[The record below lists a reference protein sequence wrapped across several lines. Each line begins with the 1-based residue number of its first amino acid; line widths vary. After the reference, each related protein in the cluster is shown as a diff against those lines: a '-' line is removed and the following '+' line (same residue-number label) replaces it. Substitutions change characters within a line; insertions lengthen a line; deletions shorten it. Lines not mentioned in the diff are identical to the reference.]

1 MEKKWCM
8 FFCSVIVHANCAEE
22 PCLLIAVLSIERLLG
37 ASTQR
42 KEKKKPNPQ
51 RNSDPIVLEME

>member
-1 MEKKWCM
+1 M
-8 FFCSVIVHANCAEE
+8 FFCSVMVHANCAEE

-42 KEKKKPNPQ
+42 KGKRKKKKSNPQ

>member
-8 FFCSVIVHANCAEE
+8 FFCSVMVHANCAEE
-22 PCLLIAVLSIERLLG
+22 PCLLIAVLSIERLSG

-42 KEKKKPNPQ
+42 KEKKKKNQ
-51 RNSDPIVLEME
+51 THKGTVIL

>member
-1 MEKKWCM
+1 M

-22 PCLLIAVLSIERLLG
+22 PCLLIAVLSIERLSG

-42 KEKKKPNPQ
+42 KGKKKKNQ
-51 RNSDPIVLEME
+51 THKGTVIL

>member
-1 MEKKWCM
+1 M

-22 PCLLIAVLSIERLLG
+22 PCLLIAVLSIERLSG

-42 KEKKKPNPQ
+42 KGKKKKSNPQ